1 MKSKSKS
8 ISKSLQKGGFQ
19 PILHKSNKSIT
30 HSTNKRRK
38 SRRAS
43 RSSSKSR
50 SYNTPTPIYPLLK

>member
-8 ISKSLQKGGFQ
+8 KSRKSTKKTGGFQ
-19 PILHKSNKSIT
+19 PILHKNNKPTDSSNKR
-30 HSTNKRRK
+30 HK

-43 RSSSKSR
+43 KSSKSR